1 MTTGRINQVTILA
14 LQDVSQA
21 VQPHLSDDR
30 RIDGVEV
37 FQ

>member
-21 VQPHLSDDR
+21 VQPHLSNDR